1 MTDTPD
7 TDTPFRPEARS
18 PRGFADKRARD
29 LRAERA
35 ILEAV
40 SAVYERYGFEA
51 LDTGAFEY
59 ADALGKFLPDS
70 DRPNE
75 GVFALQDDDDQWMAL
90 RYDLTA
96 PLARFAAQNWET
108 LPKPF
113 RRYAFGP
120 VWRNEKPGPGRF
132 RQFIQCDADTVGS
145 ARPEADAEII
155 AMAVE
160 GLEAAGLPRG
170 AAVLKI
176 NNRKLLNGLL
186 TAAGADSAGQKLA
199 VLRAVDKLDRLGVE
213 GVRLLLGEGR
223 LDESGDFTKGAGLKG
238 KAVDSVL
245 DFVSAG
251 AGGRSATLDN
261 IAKVIGGS
269 AEGDEGLLELS
280 KIDAALTSL
289 GIADDQAFIDPSIV
303 RGLEYY
309 TGAVFEAELLLS
321 TTDEKGNKVS
331 FGSIGGGGRYDDL
344 VARFTGTATP
354 ATGFSFGVTRLA
366 AALRAAGREPGGVA
380 RGPVVVIAFDD
391 AHMRPV
397 LLRGR
402 RIARGGHSGRGL
414 SGDLGHAAA
423 DEICRP
429 PHGAGRHHAGR
440 RRDRRG
446 DRDDQGP
453 RPRPRAGR
461 RGGRQRRLEGRAS
474 RPADHSARPAGR
486 GGSQDHLE
494 FHWGLKGEARA
505 FHSGGGARRH
515 PRAPA
520 GGRRRADRRAGAAA
534 PGPAARPGRRG
545 HAFAAVR
552 RLRRRRRG
560 GLPAPRLHGR
570 RGAGAFRCR
579 R

>member
-1 MTDTPD
+1 MGLEYKRHPSRPTTRTRRAHDRHQRHP
-7 TDTPFRPEARS
+7 PAEAFRPEARA

-132 RQFIQCDADTVGS
+132 REFIQCDADTVGS

-160 GLEAAGLPRG
+160 GLQAAGLPRG

-186 TAAGADSAGQKLA
+186 TAAGVETNGQKLG

-223 LDESGDFTKGAGLKG
+223 LDESGAFTKGAGLVG
-238 KAVDSVL
+238 KAIDSVL
-245 DFVSAG
+245 DFVQAGDPAG
-251 AGGRSATLDN
+251 ARRPWPRSPMS
-261 IAKVIGGS
+261 S
-269 AEGDEGLLELS
+269 A
-280 KIDAALTSL
+280 
-289 GIADDQAFIDPSIV
+289 V
-303 RGLEYY
+303 
-309 TGAVFEAELLLS
+309 
-321 TTDEKGNKVS
+321 
-331 FGSIGGGGRYDDL
+331 
-344 VARFTGTATP
+344 
-354 ATGFSFGVTRLA
+354 
-366 AALRAAGREPGGVA
+366 
-380 RGPVVVIAFDD
+380 
-391 AHMRPV
+391 
-397 LLRGR
+397 
-402 RIARGGHSGRGL
+402 
-414 SGDLGHAAA
+414 
-423 DEICRP
+423 
-429 PHGAGRHHAGR
+429 
-440 RRDRRG
+440 
-446 DRDDQGP
+446 
-453 RPRPRAGR
+453 RPRATRGWRSWPRSTR
-461 RGGRQRRLEGRAS
+461 R
-474 RPADHSARPAGR
+474 
-486 GGSQDHLE
+486 
-494 FHWGLKGEARA
+494 
-505 FHSGGGARRH
+505 
-515 PRAPA
+515 
-520 GGRRRADRRAGAAA
+520 
-534 PGPAARPGRRG
+534 
-545 HAFAAVR
+545 
-552 RLRRRRRG
+552 
-560 GLPAPRLHGR
+560 
-570 RGAGAFRCR
+570 
-579 R
+579 